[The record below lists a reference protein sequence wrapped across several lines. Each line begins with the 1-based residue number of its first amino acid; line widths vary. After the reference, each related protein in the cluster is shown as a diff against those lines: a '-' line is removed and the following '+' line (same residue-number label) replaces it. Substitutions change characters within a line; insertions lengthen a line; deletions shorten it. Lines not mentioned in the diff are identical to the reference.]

1 MYNYSEEALE
11 RIDDKI
17 VQIEA
22 ALDLL
27 ECKLS
32 SIPEEGLNAGDAQAQ
47 PSIVSAESVYVAQ
60 SASQSS
66 QGSSVSP
73 PAQSLPAQNADAQK
87 ASSQGPAPSGEVKKE
102 EKKAS
107 EEEIKDKLRAE
118 LYKDEQV
125 KKFASMLKF
134 GVPKGAILSKMQSLG
149 YNPDILTVRC

>member
-1 MYNYSEEALE
+1 MDRMYNYSEEALE

-17 VQIEA
+17 VQIES

-32 SIPEEGLNAGDAQAQ
+32 SIPEEGLNAGEGQAQ
-47 PSIVSAESVYVAQ
+47 PSVVSAESVYVVAQ

-66 QGSSVSP
+66 QSP
-73 PAQSLPAQNADAQK
+73 PAQTPAQNSDAQK
-87 ASSQGPAPSGEVKKE
+87 PPSQGSAPSGEVKKE

-118 LYKDEQV
+118 LYKDEQI